1 MNLIKSRNN
10 VLSTLAKK
18 TAIAVLLAGSF
29 FSCGVKGENE
39 SPLCENMVILKK
51 MNGEPAII
59 RKGCFQHLER
69 EEGFFFE
76 LVNRHEEFFAH
87 NGGIF
92 PIGEIPQEFRKEGIS
107 VTVSGNVTSCK
118 VAGGCIEP
126 HISLAYIHLFELISI
141 KIKK

>member
-51 MNGEPAII
+51 LREEPAVIQ
-59 RKGCFQHLER
+59 KQCFDHLER
-69 EEGFFFE
+69 DDAFFFV
-76 LVNRHEEFFAH
+76 LVNRHEEFFSL
-87 NGGIF
+87 GGVF
-92 PIGEIPQEFRKEGIS
+92 PIGEIPQEFRKEGLS
-107 VTVSGNVTSCK
+107 VTISGNVTSCT
-118 VAGGCIEP
+118 VGGGCSEP
-126 HISLAYIHLFELISI
+126 NIRLAAIPLFELIAI

>member
-1 MNLIKSRNN
+1 MNLIKSRNS

-39 SPLCENMVILKK
+39 SPLCENMVIVKK
-51 MNGEPAII
+51 LNGEPAII
-59 RKGCFQHLER
+59 QKRCFQHLER

-76 LVNRHEEFFAH
+76 LVNRHEEFFSG
-87 NGGIF
+87 NGIF

-107 VTVSGNVTSCK
+107 VTVSGYVTSCK

-126 HISLAYIHLFELISI
+126 NANLAYIHLFELISI